1 MTIDLHTFL
10 GLQKTPWQVI
20 FKLYLFFANSLSG
33 RALIHQYFRDVIGR
47 KALNNFRMTLRQT
60 LEIIVTQHITYDGI
74 IYVIISCDCNFHSLK
89 F

>member
-10 GLQKTPWQVI
+10 GLQKTPWQVV
-20 FKLYLFFANSLSG
+20 FKLYPFSVSFANSLSG
-33 RALIHQYFRDVIGR
+33 RALIHQYFRDVMGR

-60 LEIIVTQHITYDGI
+60 LEVIVTQHITYDG
-74 IYVIISCDCNFHSLK
+74 IISCDCNFHSLK